1 MARRLASLTAELE
14 QARAAAGTGSATGSE
29 ESGGPAEQGDWWG
42 EHTRVA
48 PALRLVSPVP
58 AQATVPTPVPTPV
71 PAPSPM
77 PAPPAVEEPA
87 PVLPVPGRHAA
98 RREAARSTSWADRVG
113 VPEPLR
119 GRVHLGSAHV
129 SVVAVLVALG
139 AVVTAWLVV
148 RGDAQPAPVPVA
160 APAGSQPLVPL
171 DPSVS
176 APGAAATPG
185 APVASSGAA
194 ATGSGDTVTVDVAG
208 RVRRPGIAVLPVGAR
223 VVDALEAAGGARPG
237 VDLSSLNLARPLVD
251 GEQVLVGGPAP
262 ASAAPPVPGT
272 ATTSPPA
279 TGAVGLVNLNTAT
292 PEQLEALPQVGPVT
306 ASAIVA
312 WREAN
317 GAFASVDQLVEVDGI
332 GEATLAQIA
341 PYATV

>member
-14 QARAAAGTGSATGSE
+14 HARSAAAVAPGASGPDARAAVGAHE
-29 ESGGPAEQGDWWG
+29 DDWWG
-42 EHTRVA
+42 EHTRVT

-58 AQATVPTPVPTPV
+58 AEATVPAPAPAPASVPPEDPV
-71 PAPSPM
+71 PA
-77 PAPPAVEEPA
+77 
-87 PVLPVPGRHAA
+87 LPVPGRHAA
-98 RREAARSTSWADRVG
+98 RREAARSTGWADRVG
-113 VPEPLR
+113 VPESLR
-119 GRVHLGSAHV
+119 GGVRLGSAHV

-148 RGDAQPAPVPVA
+148 RGDAQPAPVPLA

-171 DPSVS
+171 DPTAS
-176 APGAAATPG
+176 ATGAAAAPG
-185 APVASSGAA
+185 VPVATAGDAAAGAA
-194 ATGSGDTVTVDVAG
+194 TVTVDVAG

-237 VDLSSLNLARPLVD
+237 VDLSTLNLARPLVD
-251 GEQVLVGGPAP
+251 GEQVLVGGPAT
-262 ASAAPPVPGT
+262 AVAPVPGT
-272 ATTSPPA
+272 ATTTAPPA

-292 PEQLEALPQVGPVT
+292 PEELEALPQVGPVT
-306 ASAIVA
+306 AAAIVA

-332 GEATLAQIA
+332 GEATLAEIA
-341 PYATV
+341 PHATV

>member
-14 QARAAAGTGSATGSE
+14 QARSAAAAAPRAGTG
-29 ESGGPAEQGDWWG
+29 GPGERSVAVPGEDWWG

-58 AQATVPTPVPTPV
+58 PDATVPAPAPAPDVV
-71 PAPSPM
+71 PA
-77 PAPPAVEEPA
+77 
-87 PVLPVPGRHAA
+87 LPVPGRHAA
-98 RREAARSTSWADRVG
+98 RRATAPSGGWADRVG

-119 GRVHLGSAHV
+119 GRVRLGSAHV
-129 SVVAVLVALG
+129 TVMAVLVALG

-148 RGDAQPAPVPVA
+148 RGDAQPAPVPLA

-171 DPSVS
+171 DPAAS
-176 APGAAATPG
+176 APGTGPAAPG
-185 APVASSGAA
+185 ESVAPAGEQVTGAVAGAGA
-194 ATGSGDTVTVDVAG
+194 TVTVDVAG

-251 GEQVLVGGPAP
+251 GEQVLVGGPAT
-262 ASAAPPVPGT
+262 AAVPPVPGAGT
-272 ATTSPPA
+272 SATPPA
-279 TGAVGLVNLNTAT
+279 AGAVGLVNLNTAT
-292 PEQLEALPQVGPVT
+292 PEQLEELPQVGPVT
-306 ASAIVA
+306 AAAIVA

-332 GEATLAQIA
+332 GEATLAEIA
-341 PYATV
+341 PHATV